1 MPPNP
6 VKKSQRSVLAHG
18 CHWWRAL
25 QTVLQPLEG
34 YHKQHVVSGE
44 GARAAK
50 RMTHTNPA
58 FDATVNGQDVDD
70 ANCPENGRDRDI
82 VV

>member
-1 MPPNP
+1 MFT
-6 VKKSQRSVLAHG
+6 G
-18 CHWWRAL
+18 YY
-25 QTVLQPLEG
+25 

-50 RMTHTNPA
+50 RMTHTNPTC
-58 FDATVNGQDVDD
+58 DATVNGKDVDD
-70 ANCPENGRDRDI
+70 ANCPEDGRDRDI